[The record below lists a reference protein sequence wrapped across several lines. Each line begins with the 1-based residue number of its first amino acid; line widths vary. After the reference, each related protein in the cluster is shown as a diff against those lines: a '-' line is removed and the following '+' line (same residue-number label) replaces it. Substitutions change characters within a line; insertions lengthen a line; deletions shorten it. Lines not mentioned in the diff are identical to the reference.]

1 VNEPLSKR
9 ILELI
14 YKDTDVR
21 RMYKESLTNWILDT
35 QPRSA
40 PLDTATLLTYLAAF
54 QPDLLS
60 RLKINV
66 HIKDD
71 IARALQAVEQN

>member
-1 VNEPLSKR
+1 MNEPLAKR

-40 PLDTATLLTYLAAF
+40 PLDTTTLLTYLAAF
-54 QPDLLS
+54 QPDLLG

-71 IARALQAVEQN
+71 ITRALQAVEQN